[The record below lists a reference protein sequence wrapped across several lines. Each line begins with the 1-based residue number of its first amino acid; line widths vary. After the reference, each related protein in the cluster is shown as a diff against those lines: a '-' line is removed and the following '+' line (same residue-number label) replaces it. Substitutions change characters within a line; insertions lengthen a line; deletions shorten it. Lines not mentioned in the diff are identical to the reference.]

1 MASQWAQR
9 TNYSVGQVVVAKNMG
24 QQWYICTRPGRSG
37 NAVPFDKYTDAN
49 GDTIVDYQVH
59 WLTYKFGG
67 VGNIKFT
74 TDSDIAVLTGEN
86 LEIGWTYGNSNMKLT
101 RRSGTKDGPRSAVYY
116 IGEEV
121 MQISGVIKGPGT
133 PLERASF
140 KDVFKKR
147 FGLKVITVALTGD
160 HATSWGA
167 SLTSMHSGSN
177 SVKIKPVRGHRYFST
192 VNIQIVIVDN
202 S

>member
-1 MASQWAQR
+1 M
-9 TNYSVGQVVVAKNMG
+9 VAKRMG
-24 QQWYICTRPGRSG
+24 QQWYICTRAGRSG

-49 GDTIVDYQVH
+49 GDTIVDYQVR

-67 VGNIKFT
+67 VGNVKFT
-74 TDSDIAVLTGEN
+74 AGSDIAVLTGEN
-86 LEIGWTYGNSNMKLT
+86 LEIKWTYGNSNMKLT

-133 PLERASF
+133 PLERKYF
-140 KDVFKKR
+140 KNVFKKR
-147 FGLKVITVALTGD
+147 FGLDVITVALTGD
-160 HATSWGA
+160 NAVSWGY

-177 SVKIKPVRGHRYFST
+177 SVKITPMRGHRYYSL
-192 VNIQIVIVDN
+192 VDIQIVIVDN